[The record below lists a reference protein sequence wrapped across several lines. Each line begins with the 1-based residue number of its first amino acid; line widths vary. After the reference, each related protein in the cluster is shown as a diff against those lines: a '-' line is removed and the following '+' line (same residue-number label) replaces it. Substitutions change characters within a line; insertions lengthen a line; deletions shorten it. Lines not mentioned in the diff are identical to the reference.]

1 MGAPITY
8 IYAREKSLAG
18 LLEGLRLGRTYVSS
32 SAEGPQLLFRADI
45 AGDGKVEIGMGGIV
59 PVNVESGF
67 EVGVRDAQGKKL
79 QVLLN
84 GYPLFTKVIESD
96 SFLHKFK
103 YLPKEEGTFRVRVIS
118 PNELPKEQFGRVEV
132 HAMSSPIYAQDVT
145 REAVQYFGL
154 DPDKAWISAP
164 QQTGPDNEA
173 DLPNPED
180 AQTQPI
186 DFRNSFG
193 RYQQM
198 NDQPGSGSASAPQQQ
213 QQPEQASP
221 AKETKPAKEE
231 KSAKP
236 KKRGKKD

>member
-1 MGAPITY
+1 
-8 IYAREKSLAG
+8 
-18 LLEGLRLGRTYVSS
+18 
-32 SAEGPQLLFRADI
+32 
-45 AGDGKVEIGMGGIV
+45 
-59 PVNVESGF
+59 
-67 EVGVRDAQGKKL
+67 
-79 QVLLN
+79 
-84 GYPLFTKVIESD
+84 
-96 SFLHKFK
+96 
-103 YLPKEEGTFRVRVIS
+103 
-118 PNELPKEQFGRVEV
+118 
-132 HAMSSPIYAQDVT
+132 MSSPIYAQDVT